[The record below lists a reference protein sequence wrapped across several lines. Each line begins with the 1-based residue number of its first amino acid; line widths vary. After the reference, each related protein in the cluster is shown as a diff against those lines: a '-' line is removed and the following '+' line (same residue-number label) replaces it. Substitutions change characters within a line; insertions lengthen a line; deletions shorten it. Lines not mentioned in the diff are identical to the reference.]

1 MGAGTALGYIAA
13 FALYT
18 MHQKRTGHAPPLL
31 TTFAAASSVSS
42 MFSECFYCYAFKN
55 FNGKLN
61 HRCAYIRFLVRVTKD
76 SGLGAGSSQ
85 EGYGQVW
92 M

>member
-18 MHQKRTGHAPPLL
+18 MHQKRTGHAPTLL

-55 FNGKLN
+55 FNGNLN
-61 HRCAYIRFLVRVTKD
+61 QRCAYVQLRVRVMKD
-76 SGLGAGSSQ
+76 SGSGAGSSQ
-85 EGYGQVW
+85 EGYGQG
-92 M
+92 